1 LGNSTLKKVK
11 NTQDLG
17 KNTQTVVKTTLIKK
31 MEIDRNKIATL
42 IF

>member
-1 LGNSTLKKVK
+1 MQKLWMWLK
-11 NTQDLG
+11 NTQDLE

-42 IF
+42 TF